1 MSLAA
6 SLLPLTVLVPL
17 GVAFALL
24 IVAHWLP
31 PRIADVVALAT
42 ALGLTGLCLWLA
54 HAALAG
60 PVVHWFGGWTPAS
73 SRRPGVV
80 LGIGFVAD
88 PASAAIAGFACL
100 IFAASFTFAWGY
112 FDKVRSHFHVLMLL
126 FLAGMTGFCL
136 THDLFDLFV
145 WFELMSVAAYALT
158 AYPIGPSSLEGAFN
172 FVVVNAL
179 ASFAMLAGVG
189 LLYARTGNFDFAA
202 IAAVTNHAGH
212 DPVLT
217 AGFVL
222 LAAALLTKGA
232 IVPFHF
238 WLSDAHAVAPSPVS
252 VVFSGAMVG
261 LGLFGLSKIVTQAFA
276 GDAEVMG
283 LVHGG
288 LLALGAV
295 TALTGAVMAW
305 GQRHLKRLL
314 AFSTI
319 AHMGIVL
326 IALAGTTAKGTA
338 GLLLYLVA
346 HGLVKGALFI
356 VAGILLAKLSS
367 ADEIALYGRGR
378 ALWPAGIAM
387 AVGGLLLGGAPIGL
401 LHAATDLATA
411 AAAPWLTAVA
421 GISTALT
428 GAAVL
433 RAMLRIF
440 ARTSGVP
447 GAEAQ
452 GPTEREQEAS
462 SRSLAL
468 MLTPVVVLL
477 ALALVPAGFVRPW
490 LAAGTAGFI
499 GMGGAPALPAATLDL
514 VALTPLGLTV
524 LLITGSLLRRR
535 PSRTW
540 SRQATAIATAPVR
553 ALQALHS
560 GIVNDYVAWWLLGVA
575 GLAALLGLQ
584 P

>member
-1 MSLAA
+1 MRLAA

-17 GVAFALL
+17 AVAFALL

-31 PRIADVVALAT
+31 PRVADVVAVAT
-42 ALGLTGLCLWLA
+42 ALGLAGLCLWLA
-54 HAALAG
+54 HVALAG
-60 PVVHWFGGWTPAS
+60 PVVHWFGGWTSAS
-73 SRRPGVV
+73 SGRPGVV
-80 LGIGFVAD
+80 LGISFVAD
-88 PASAAIAGFACL
+88 PASAAMAAFASL
-100 IFAASFTFAWGY
+100 VFAASFTFAWGY
-112 FDKVRSHFHVLMLL
+112 FDKVHSHFHVLMLL
-126 FLAGMTGFCL
+126 FLAGMIGFCL

-179 ASFAMLAGVG
+179 ASFAMLGGVG
-189 LLYARTGNFDFAA
+189 LLYARTGNFDFTA
-202 IAAVTNHAGH
+202 IAGIASHAGH
-212 DPVLT
+212 DTVLT

-261 LGLFGLSKIVTQAFA
+261 LGLFGLSKIVTQVFA
-276 GDAEVMG
+276 GNADVMG
-283 LVHGG
+283 LVHSG
-288 LLALGAV
+288 LLALGAA
-295 TALTGAVMAW
+295 TALTGAAMAW

-326 IALAGTTAKGTA
+326 TALAGVTATGTA

-356 VAGILLAKLSS
+356 IAGILLAKLFS

-378 ALWPAGIAM
+378 RLWPAGAAM
-387 AVGGLLLGGAPIGL
+387 AVAGLLLGGAPIGL
-401 LHAATDLATA
+401 LHAATELATA
-411 AAAPWLTAVA
+411 KAAPWLEVVA

-433 RAMLRIF
+433 RAALRIF
-440 ARTSGVP
+440 ARASGVP
-447 GAEAQ
+447 GAEGDA
-452 GPTEREQEAS
+452 PTEREQEAS
-462 SRSLAL
+462 SRSLGL

-477 ALALVPAGFVRPW
+477 ALALIPTDIVRPW

-499 GMGGAPALPAATLDL
+499 GTVGAPVLPAATLDFAGL
-514 VALTPLGLTV
+514 APFGLT
-524 LLITGSLLRRR
+524 LLIVAGSLMR
-535 PSRTW
+535 PRPTSAW
-540 SRQATAIATAPVR
+540 ARQATAIVTGPLR
-553 ALQALHS
+553 AVQAVHS
-560 GIVNDYVAWWLLGVA
+560 GIVNDYVAWWLLGIA
-575 GLAALLGLQ
+575 GLTLLVGVR
-584 P
+584 